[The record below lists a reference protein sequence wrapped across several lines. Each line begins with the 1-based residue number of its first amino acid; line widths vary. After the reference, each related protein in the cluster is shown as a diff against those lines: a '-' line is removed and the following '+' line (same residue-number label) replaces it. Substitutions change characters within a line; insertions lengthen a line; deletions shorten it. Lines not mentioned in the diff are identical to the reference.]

1 MALLFDGLVFGLQL
15 SMLAVGLTLIYG
27 LGGVLNLA
35 HGQFATV
42 TAIVAAVL
50 VRGGS
55 GVLTAIVLAVLF
67 AGVLA
72 LFLDMTLMRPV
83 YRQHGEARVLLSLLL
98 TLGAAFIV
106 DGILF
111 RYYPLT
117 AFSLRLPVGSVNIL
131 GVRMRTGSLVASLIA
146 LTVLLGLILFLRY
159 TRQGK
164 AVRSLI
170 QSEDGAQLCGI
181 NPAFIRTGVFVVSGM
196 LAGMVA
202 VTQGLIASVGPA
214 DGIRFTIMALIVTVV
229 GGLGSVTG
237 ALFAG
242 VLLGII
248 NVLSAS
254 YVGTFFT
261 FVILLLVAMVTIL
274 VRPSGLMGRAVTT

>member
-1 MALLFDGLVFGLQL
+1 MALVLDGLVFGLQL

-42 TAIVAAVL
+42 TAIVAIVL
-50 VRGGS
+50 VRADVG
-55 GVLTAIVLAVLF
+55 LITAVALAVAF
-67 AGVLA
+67 AGLLA
-72 LFLDMTLMRPV
+72 LFLDTTLMRPV
-83 YRQHGEARVLLSLLL
+83 YRLHGEDRVLLSLLL
-98 TLGAAFIV
+98 TLGAAFVV
-106 DGILF
+106 DGILIY
-111 RYYPLT
+111 RYPLA
-117 AFSLRLPVGSVNIL
+117 AFSLRVPGPSVDIL
-131 GVRMRTGSLVASLIA
+131 GVRMRSGSVVASIIA
-146 LTVLLGLILFLRY
+146 LVLLVGLILFLRY

-170 QSEDGAQLCGI
+170 QNEEGAQLCGI
-181 NPAFIRTGVFVVSGM
+181 NPAVIRTGVFVVSGI

-229 GGLGSVTG
+229 GGLGSVSG
-237 ALFAG
+237 ALLAG
-242 VLLGII
+242 VLLGI
-248 NVLSAS
+248 VHVMSSA
-254 YVGTFFT
+254 YIGAFFT

-274 VRPSGLMGRAVTT
+274 IRPSGLMGKGAT